1 MKEDQFASLADAQFQ
16 KGDVFSDRC
25 PSREVLNHVTS
36 RWGVLVLMALLNGEK
51 QRFSQLRKRILR
63 ISEKMLAQTLQSL
76 EKDGFV
82 LRTVYPVVPP
92 HVEYELTS
100 TGFEVANRVQGLAV
114 WLEDNIHQIIEHQQ
128 DYEHKRA
135 EKSMN
140 SEK

>member
-1 MKEDQFASLADAQFQ
+1 MENHDHLAQILHAGER
-16 KGDVFSDRC
+16 KGDVFSDQC

-63 ISEKMLAQTLQSL
+63 ISEKMLAQTLQAL

-92 HVEYELTS
+92 HVEYELTA
-100 TGFEVANRVQGLAV
+100 TGFEVANRVQVLAA
-114 WLEDNIHQIIEHQQ
+114 WLEDNIGDIVASQQ
-128 DYEHKRA
+128 EYEKQRTSSH
-135 EKSMN
+135 
-140 SEK
+140 

>member
-1 MKEDQFASLADAQFQ
+1 MENHDHLAQILHAGER
-16 KGDVFSDRC
+16 KGDVFSDQC

-63 ISEKMLAQTLQSL
+63 ISEKMLAQTLQAL

-92 HVEYELTS
+92 HVEYELTA
-100 TGFEVANRVQGLAV
+100 TGFEVANRVQVLAA
-114 WLEDNIHQIIEHQQ
+114 WLEDNIDDIVANQQ
-128 DYEHKRA
+128 EYEKQRA
-135 EKSMN
+135 N
-140 SEK
+140 SD

>member
-1 MKEDQFASLADAQFQ
+1 MENHDHLTQILHAGER
-16 KGDVFSDRC
+16 KGDVFSDQC

-63 ISEKMLAQTLQSL
+63 ISEKMLAQTLQAL

-92 HVEYELTS
+92 HVEYELTA
-100 TGFEVANRVQGLAV
+100 TGFEVANRVQVLAA
-114 WLEDNIHQIIEHQQ
+114 WLEDNIGDIVASQQ
-128 DYEHKRA
+128 EYEKQRTSSH
-135 EKSMN
+135 
-140 SEK
+140 

>member
-1 MKEDQFASLADAQFQ
+1 MENHDHLAQILHAGER
-16 KGDVFSDRC
+16 KGDVFSDQC

-63 ISEKMLAQTLQSL
+63 ISEKMLAQTLQAL

-92 HVEYELTS
+92 HVEYELTAA
-100 TGFEVANRVQGLAV
+100 GFEVANRVQVLAS
-114 WLEDNIHQIIEHQQ
+114 WLEDNIGDIVASQQ
-128 DYEHKRA
+128 EYEKQRTSSH
-135 EKSMN
+135 
-140 SEK
+140 

>member
-1 MKEDQFASLADAQFQ
+1 MENHDHLAQILHAGER
-16 KGDVFSDRC
+16 KGDVFSDQC

-63 ISEKMLAQTLQSL
+63 ISEKMLAQTLQAL

-92 HVEYELTS
+92 HVEYELTAA
-100 TGFEVANRVQGLAV
+100 GFEVANRVQVLAA
-114 WLEDNIHQIIEHQQ
+114 WLEDNIGDIVANQQ
-128 DYEHKRA
+128 EYEKQRTSSH
-135 EKSMN
+135 
-140 SEK
+140 